1 MSEEQ
6 QEQKQEEQKSFTQE
20 QVNALLAQ
28 QKRSVAE
35 KFADY
40 DDVKAKAEKLDQIE
54 QSSKSELQKLAEEN
68 ATLKTRVESFE
79 RDQQVKQWAAEIV
92 KDSPVPASALRGT
105 TREELEAHFK
115 ELEALIPKSQQKRPV
130 VPPGKPSGEEAGSRA
145 AAALRAMRGA
155 E

>member
-6 QEQKQEEQKSFTQE
+6 QEKQEEQKSFTQE

-40 DDVKAKAEKLDQIE
+40 DDVKAKAAKLDEIE
-54 QSSKSELQKLAEEN
+54 QSSKSELQKLTEEN

-92 KDSPVPASALRGT
+92 KDSPVPASALRGN

-115 ELEALIPKSQQKRPV
+115 ELDALIPKSQQKRPV

-145 AAALRAMRGA
+145 AAALRMMRGA

>member
-6 QEQKQEEQKSFTQE
+6 QEKQEEQKSFTQE

-40 DDVKAKAEKLDQIE
+40 DNVKAKAAKLDEIE

-92 KDSPVPASALRGT
+92 KDSPVPASALRGN

-115 ELEALIPKSQQKRPV
+115 ELDALIPKSQQKRPV

-145 AAALRAMRGA
+145 AAALRMMRGA